1 MQQKNELNQELLSL
15 EYLNWVIENGNGRNS
30 DDLRFGQYIYNKY
43 EVETDTS
50 YNSESAEK
58 VYEDLRNQLG
68 MPSEV

>member
-1 MQQKNELNQELLSL
+1 MQPKNELNQELLSL

-30 DDLRFGQYIYNKY
+30 DDLRFGQFIYNKY
-43 EVETDTS
+43 DAQTDTS
-50 YNSESAEK
+50 YNTESADK